1 MQSITGPVVD
11 VIESV
16 GEVGVGALIA
26 LETVLPPIPSEV
38 ILPFAGFAAADGR
51 INALL
56 AWVCATIGSL
66 VGAGLLYWFGYALS
80 YERLY
85 HLAGKPWFFLFGQRD
100 LDRGFRFF
108 DRHGSVVVLVG
119 RFVPL
124 IRSIVSVPA
133 GMDRMP
139 LPRFFGLTALG
150 SGIWNAAFIW
160 LGFRLREDYELVE
173 QYMGPVSRV
182 VLGVCVLV
190 LAWLVVRRVRERR
203 AGAADEVEAEPFHPG
218 RGHGTPDDVR
228 AQD

>member
-11 VIESV
+11 VIDSV
-16 GEVGVGALIA
+16 GEVGVGGLIA

-51 INALL
+51 LNAPL
-56 AWVCATIGSL
+56 AWACATIGSL
-66 VGAGLLYWFGYALS
+66 LGAGLLYWFGHALS
-80 YERLY
+80 YERLH
-85 HLAGKPWFFLFGQRD
+85 HLAGKRWFVLFGQRD

-139 LPRFFGLTALG
+139 LPRFLALTALG

-160 LGFRLREDYELVE
+160 LGYRLREDYELVE
-173 QYMGPVSRV
+173 QYMGPVSRGV
-182 VLGVCVLV
+182 VVVCGIVLV
-190 LAWLVVRRVRERR
+190 WLVVRRLRERR
-203 AGAADEVEAEPFHPG
+203 AGADGASADEPFHPG
-218 RGHGTPDDVR
+218 ADREPARADD
-228 AQD
+228 

>member
-1 MQSITGPVVD
+1 MESITGPVVD
-11 VIESV
+11 VIGAV

-51 INALL
+51 LNAPL
-56 AWVCATIGSL
+56 AWLCATLGSL
-66 VGAGLLYWFGYALS
+66 LGAGLLYWFGYALS
-80 YERLY
+80 YERLH

-139 LPRFFGLTALG
+139 LPRFLALTALG
-150 SGIWNAAFIW
+150 SGIWNAAFIY
-160 LGFRLREDYELVE
+160 LGFRLREDYQLVE

-182 VLGVCVLV
+182 VLGLCVLV

-203 AGAADEVEAEPFHPG
+203 AGASAPAEEPFHPG
-218 RGHGTPDDVR
+218 EDRRVAAED
-228 AQD
+228 